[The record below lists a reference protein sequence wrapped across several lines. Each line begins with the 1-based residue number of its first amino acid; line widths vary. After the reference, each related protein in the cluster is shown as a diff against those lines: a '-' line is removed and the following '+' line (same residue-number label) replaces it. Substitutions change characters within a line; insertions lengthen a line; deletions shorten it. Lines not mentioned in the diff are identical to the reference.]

1 MGHMVYVHCLQLHEE
16 VTVKSQELDRENR
29 KKAKLEKELKK
40 LEVRVLVCMFT

>member
-1 MGHMVYVHCLQLHEE
+1 M
-16 VTVKSQELDRENR
+16 KSQELDRENR